1 MSRNQPQQIENR
13 PADSAGDRGEL
24 ETLFTLADARKHDA
38 CEDGYYRFRAALR
51 EAYPDA
57 TDLDTIHWSIG
68 DVARV
73 NLEDALW
80 CLRMVEDAR
89 TRVAAI
95 MPTVKRAAKHTT
107 DERVV
112 FCIGEIDRWL
122 AGDDSVDLGAEGA
135 AARAAGD
142 AAWAAA
148 WAAAGDAA
156 RAAAWAARAAGAAGA
171 AERDNQR
178 ADLIAMFPPTFEGA
192 AS

>member
-1 MSRNQPQQIENR
+1 MTTENR
-13 PADSAGDRGEL
+13 PADSAGEGGE
-24 ETLFTLADARKHDA
+24 LFTLDDARKHDA

-107 DERVV
+107 DERVHGS
-112 FCIGEIDRWL
+112 IGEIDRWL
-122 AGDDSVDLGAEGA
+122 AGGDTVDLEAVSAAARAVEA
-135 AARAAGD
+135 AARAAAD
-142 AAWAAA
+142 PAAWAAA
-148 WAAAGDAA
+148 WAAARDAT
-156 RAAAWAARAAGAAGA
+156 RAAWA